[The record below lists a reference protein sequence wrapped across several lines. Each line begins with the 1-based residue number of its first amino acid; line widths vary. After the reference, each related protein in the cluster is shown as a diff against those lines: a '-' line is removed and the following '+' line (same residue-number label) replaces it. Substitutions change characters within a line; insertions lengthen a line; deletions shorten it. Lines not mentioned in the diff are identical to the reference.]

1 MRPPG
6 GILAPGESI
15 IATGNKILLCPLSL
29 SNFQLLI
36 GQWNCWSLTRVEFMV
51 CIKCLTFVFFLI
63 FLCILNLIN
72 SFQVHGAS

>member
-36 GQWNCWSLTRVEFMV
+36 GQWNCWSLTWVEFMDYP
-51 CIKCLTFVFFLI
+51 KCLTFVFF
-63 FLCILNLIN
+63 
-72 SFQVHGAS
+72 SF